1 MTPAFSI
8 DMPGGSIATAARRV
22 DPDGQDRDRAARVPS
37 HGFRPALEAGGRT
50 GHPTPFTQN
59 GRACS
64 AARTRPS
71 NWKAS

>member
-8 DMPGGSIATAARRV
+8 GMPGGDSAPVARRV
-22 DPDGQDRDRAARVPS
+22 DPDGQADRAARVPS

-50 GHPTPFTQN
+50 GHPTPFMQN